1 LTDVMGP
8 ENGTDERVK
17 QLLTLFDDS
26 KDKSLDDEEFKAICV
41 GGNV

>member
-1 LTDVMGP
+1 MGP

-26 KDKSLDDEEFKAICV
+26 KDKSLDDEEFKQYVLEVMYKC
-41 GGNV
+41 